1 MIIKLR
7 KKNVVFRNPQLF
19 AGEAKAIN
27 LESVLSNLFL
37 LISSGG
43 APITLAA
50 PKGGHTMDTLMDNMK
65 VLENSGK
72 IKGAKDNIEAVE
84 DWLRSNLVNM
94 VFRGNVVKE
103 HITSLRPVHLMSY
116 RIQNKKHNRDY
127 SMADQLY
134 MMLKSAPEVMSGLKD
149 YLTTGWDN
157 AAGHVVDSDKLDVDT
172 AGILLLQQT
181 LPREKKKPVTEVNNT
196 KPLLTE
202 QTKLFNDDIRRLLF
216 YKDKLPRIVF
226 IEYLRILVGLH
237 LSLYVM
243 KLIYLLPKM
252 REAGTTQVEDDWSMV
267 VDLTNDLDSRVS
279 KYACKDTERMINTLN
294 RYFKTTFEINVV
306 QPFNEVMGKDA
317 SIEGVLNTLKN
328 DLDKSSPLFVSEIK
342 QIMDSVSEEEDKKA
356 IEDMLQYYDA
366 DDYFNRYVH
375 ILEKTSGGST
385 YQYSYH
391 LWMLDS
397 LCMKN
402 SDSMLLADGRRSRK
416 HPRRG
421 VIGSKLLETMV
432 QLLVLQ
438 PDGNGSYESHSLS
451 IDELADLIR
460 SRYGLVIN
468 GVNEPRFENADVET
482 HAAFKENMDAL
493 KNKLRQI
500 GFYTDMSDAC
510 LLQKI
515 RPRY

>member
-50 PKGGHTMDTLMDNMK
+50 PKGGHTMDTLIDNMRM
-65 VLENSGK
+65 LEHGGK
-72 IKGAKDNIEAVE
+72 IKGANENIEAVE

-103 HITSLRPVHLMSY
+103 HIISLRLVHLLCY

-127 SMADQLY
+127 SMDDQLY

-157 AAGHVVDSDKLDVDT
+157 AAGNVVDSDKLDVDT

-196 KPLLTE
+196 KPLLVE

-252 REAGTTQVEDDWSMV
+252 REAGTIQVEDDWSMV
-267 VDLTNDLDSRVS
+267 VDMTNDLDSRVA

-366 DDYFNRYVH
+366 DDFFDRYVH
-375 ILEKTSGGST
+375 ILEKTSGGSA

-421 VIGSKLLETMV
+421 VIGSKLLETIV

-438 PDGNGSYESHSLS
+438 PDGNGSYVSRSLS
-451 IDELADLIR
+451 IDELAGLIR

-468 GVNEPRFENADVET
+468 GVNDPRFENADVET

>member
-19 AGEAKAIN
+19 AGEAKSIN

-50 PKGGHTMDTLMDNMK
+50 PKGGHTMDSLIDNMRE
-65 VLENSGK
+65 LENKGK
-72 IKGAKDNIEAVE
+72 IQGAKVNVEAVE

-127 SMADQLY
+127 SMSDQLY
-134 MMLKSAPEVMSGLKD
+134 MMLKTAPEVMSGLKE
-149 YLTTGWDN
+149 YLSTGWDN
-157 AAGHVVDSDKLDVDT
+157 AAGLVVDSDKLDVDT

-196 KPLLTE
+196 KPLLVE
-202 QTKLFNDDIRRLLF
+202 QTSLFNDDIRRLLF

-252 REAGTTQVEDDWSMV
+252 REAGTTHVEDDWSMV
-267 VDLTNDLDSRVS
+267 VDMTNDLDSRVS
-279 KYACKDTERMINTLN
+279 KYACKDTERLINTLN

-328 DLDKSSPLFVSEIK
+328 DLDKASPLFVSEIK
-342 QIMDSVSEEEDKKA
+342 QIMDSVIDDEDRKA
-356 IEDMLQYYDA
+356 IEEMLQYYDA
-366 DDYFNRYVH
+366 DDYFDRYVH
-375 ILEKTSGGST
+375 ILEKTNGGNA
-385 YQYSYH
+385 YQYAFY
-391 LWMLDS
+391 LRLLDA
-397 LCMKN
+397 LTMKN
-402 SDSMLLADGRRSRK
+402 SESMLFADGRRSRK

-438 PDGNGSYESHSLS
+438 PDGNGSYVSSSLS
-451 IDELADLIR
+451 IDELAARIR

-468 GVNEPRFENADVET
+468 GSNDPRFENADVET

>member
-50 PKGGHTMDTLMDNMK
+50 PKGGHTMDTLIDNMK
-65 VLENSGK
+65 TLEHSGK
-72 IKGAKDNIEAVE
+72 IKGANDNIEAVE

-157 AAGHVVDSDKLDVDT
+157 AAGNVVDSDKLDVDT

-196 KPLLTE
+196 KPLLVE

-267 VDLTNDLDSRVS
+267 VDMTNDLDSRVA

-356 IEDMLQYYDA
+356 IEDMLQYYGA
-366 DDYFNRYVH
+366 DDFFDRYVH
-375 ILEKTSGGST
+375 ILEKTSGGSA

-438 PDGNGSYESHSLS
+438 PDGNGSYVSHSLS
-451 IDELADLIR
+451 IDELAGLIR

-468 GVNEPRFENADVET
+468 GVDEPRFENADVET

>member
-50 PKGGHTMDTLMDNMK
+50 PKGGHTMDTLIDNMK
-65 VLENSGK
+65 TLEHSGK
-72 IKGAKDNIEAVE
+72 IKGANDNIEAVE

-157 AAGHVVDSDKLDVDT
+157 AAGNVVDSDKLDVDT

-196 KPLLTE
+196 KPLLVE

-267 VDLTNDLDSRVS
+267 VDMTNDLDSRVA

-366 DDYFNRYVH
+366 DDFFDRYVH
-375 ILEKTSGGST
+375 ILEKTSGGSA

-438 PDGNGSYESHSLS
+438 PDGNGSYVSHSLS
-451 IDELADLIR
+451 IDELAGLIR

-468 GVNEPRFENADVET
+468 GVDEPRFENADVET

>member
-19 AGEAKAIN
+19 AGEAKFIN

-50 PKGGHTMDTLMDNMK
+50 PRGGHTMNTLMDNIIG
-65 VLENSGK
+65 LENKGK
-72 IKGAKDNIEAVE
+72 IQGAQKNVEAVE

-127 SMADQLY
+127 SMSDQLY
-134 MMLKSAPEVMSGLKD
+134 MMLKSAPEVMEGLKD
-149 YLTTGWDN
+149 YLKTGWDIN
-157 AAGHVVDSDKLDVDT
+157 AERFVDSDNIDVDT

-181 LPREKKKPVTEVNNT
+181 LPREKKKPVTEVNNV
-196 KPLLTE
+196 KPLLVD

-216 YKDKLPRIVF
+216 YKNKLPRIVF

-252 REAGTTQVEDDWSMV
+252 REAGTTHIEDDWSMV
-267 VDLTNDLDSRVS
+267 VDMTNDLDSRVS

-306 QPFNEVMGKDA
+306 QPFNEVMGKDK

-342 QIMDSVSEEEDKKA
+342 QIMDSISDDEDKKA
-356 IEDMLQYYDA
+356 IEDMLQFYDKE
-366 DDYFNRYVH
+366 DYFDRYVH
-375 ILEKTSGGST
+375 ILEKTSGGSA

-391 LWMLDS
+391 LWMLDA
-397 LCMKN
+397 LTMKN
-402 SDSMLLADGRRSRK
+402 SESMLLADGRRSRK

-438 PDGNGSYESHSLS
+438 PDGNGSYVSHSLS
-451 IDELADLIR
+451 IDELASLIR
-460 SRYGLVIN
+460 SRYGLIIN
-468 GVNEPRFENADVET
+468 GVNESRFEGADVET
-482 HAAFKENMDAL
+482 HAAFKENMEAL